1 MGGFISFLVHF
12 LMLDEGPLIWTS
24 DVLIG
29 IATIGIIAVLTYF
42 KLWKWLWDNWLTTV
56 DHKKIGIM
64 YMIAAVLMLFRGGT
78 DGLLMRAQLSWP
90 NLHFLNGDHYDQIF
104 TTHGTI
110 MILFMAMPALIGFF
124 NVAVPL
130 QIGCRD
136 VAFPYLNAIS
146 FWLFFAAALLF
157 NLSFVVGGSP
167 DGGWTSY
174 APYTEMQFD
183 PGPGE
188 NYFLVALQITGI
200 GTIATGVNFLVTIL
214 RMRAPGMTMMRLPMF
229 TWSVFFT
236 SIMIVFAF
244 PVLAVCLALL
254 LIDRDFGAHF
264 FTVTA
269 GGMPMQYVNL
279 FWIWGHPEVY
289 IVILPAFG
297 IFSEVFSTFSY
308 KKLFGYSA
316 MVVSMLAI
324 AFLSFVVWV
333 HHFFTMGA
341 GPGVNSFFGVST
353 MAIAIPT
360 GVKLFNWLFTMHRGR
375 VVFSSAML
383 WAVGFVPNFLIGGL
397 TGVMLAVPPADY
409 QYHNSYFLV
418 SHFHYVL
425 IGGTVF
431 GVFAG
436 IYYWW
441 PKMFGVILNERLG
454 RWHFWLFM
462 IGFNVCFFP
471 MYFLGFMG
479 MQRRIY
485 TYPAGLGW
493 GVINLIETFGAIL
506 MGIGFIAFVFNILW
520 SMRFG
525 ERDTT
530 GDPWNGRTLE
540 WATTSPAPHY
550 NFAIIPQV
558 RGRDAWWLMKK
569 AGESINGPKGV
580 PFKPIHMPN
589 NSGRPIIMS
598 LFFMIAGGGFIF
610 HWWILAIIG
619 LLGVFITMAQRSF
632 EYNDHHY
639 VPVDEIEHT
648 EAAAGRL

>member
-1 MGGFISFLVHF
+1 MDNFRQWAAHF
-12 LMLDEGPLIWTS
+12 FMLDEGPMIWTS
-24 DVLIG
+24 DVLIVL
-29 IATIGIIAVLTYF
+29 ATIGIIAVLSYF

-64 YMIAAVLMLFRGGT
+64 YLIAAILMLFRGGV

-90 NLHFLNGDHYDQIF
+90 GLHILNADHYDQIF

-146 FWLFFAAALLF
+146 FWLFFVAAMLF

-174 APYTEMQFD
+174 TPYVETMFD

-200 GTIATGVNFLVTIL
+200 GTIATGVNFLLTIL
-214 RMRAPGMTMMRLPMF
+214 RMRAPGMTLMRMPMF
-229 TWSVFFT
+229 TWSVFIT
-236 SIMIVFAF
+236 SVIIVFAF
-244 PVLAVCLALL
+244 PVLTVALALL

-297 IFSEVFSTFSY
+297 IFSEVFSTFAR
-308 KKLFGYSA
+308 KRLFGYSA
-316 MVVSMLAI
+316 MVVSMVSIAI
-324 AFLSFVVWV
+324 LSFVVWV

-353 MAIAIPT
+353 MAIAVPT
-360 GVKLFNWLFTMHRGR
+360 GVKLFNWLFTMHKGR
-375 VVFSSAML
+375 IEYTSAML
-383 WAVGFVPNFLIGGL
+383 WAVGFIPNFLIGGL

-418 SHFHYVL
+418 AHFHYVL
-425 IGGTVF
+425 IAGTVF
-431 GVFAG
+431 GVFAAL
-436 IYYWW
+436 YYWW
-441 PKMFGVILNERLG
+441 PKMFGVLLNERLG
-454 RWHFWLFM
+454 RWHFWTFM
-462 IGFNVCFFP
+462 IGFNICFFP
-471 MYFLGFMG
+471 MFFLGFMG
-479 MQRRIY
+479 MTRRVY
-485 TYPAGLGW
+485 TYQAGYGW
-493 GVINLIETFGAIL
+493 GVINLIETFGALL
-506 MGIGFIAFVFNILW
+506 MGVGFLFFVYNILW
-520 SMRFG
+520 SARFG

-530 GDPWNGRTLE
+530 GDPWDARTLE

-550 NFAIIPQV
+550 NFARIPEV
-558 RGRDAWWLMKK
+558 KGRDAWWLMKK
-569 AGESINGPKGV
+569 NGETINGPKGV
-580 PFKPIHMPN
+580 PFEPIHMPN
-589 NSGRPIIMS
+589 DSGRPIIMS
-598 LFFMIAGGGFIF
+598 VFFFIAGAGFVF
-610 HWWILAIIG
+610 EWWILAIIG
-619 LLGVFITMAQRSF
+619 LAGVLVTMALRSF
-632 EYNDHHY
+632 EYDDHHY
-639 VPVDEIEHT
+639 IPVEEIEKT